1 MINLGT
7 CGGIRGCQRGSIILV
22 EQTLVY
28 DLGVQIGE
36 IAEAVSQYTTILDL
50 SWLATN
56 YPQTVHRT
64 LLISGD
70 RDLIAGEVADLRA
83 QYGAVALTGNGLQLP
98 MWRIQEQHPLPDP
111 SWCHRLGRT

>member
-1 MINLGT
+1 MIDQCRPRVVINLGT
-7 CGGIRGCQRGSIILV
+7 CGGIGVVERGSIILV

-56 YPQTVHRT
+56 YPQTVHLHCSYQVT
-64 LLISGD
+64 VI
-70 RDLIAGEVADLRA
+70 
-83 QYGAVALTGNGLQLP
+83 
-98 MWRIQEQHPLPDP
+98 
-111 SWCHRLGRT
+111 